1 MLKGKKTYLVAV
13 GAVLLAV
20 GGYLHGDLTWAQAI
34 DTFITGG
41 GLASLR
47 SALANV
53 GTGDGK

>member
-1 MLKGKKTYLVAV
+1 MLKGKKTYMVAL

-20 GGYLHGDLTWAQAI
+20 GGYLHGDLSWAQAV

-47 SALANV
+47 SALNNINL
-53 GTGDGK
+53 GGDE